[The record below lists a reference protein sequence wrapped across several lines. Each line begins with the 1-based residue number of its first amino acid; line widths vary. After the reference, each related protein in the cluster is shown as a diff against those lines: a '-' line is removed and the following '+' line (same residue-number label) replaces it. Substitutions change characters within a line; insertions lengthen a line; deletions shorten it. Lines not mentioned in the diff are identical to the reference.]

1 MLDEKKIEEAAEKY
15 GADNDC
21 LVIGRDGRMSL
32 KPELEN
38 AFEQGAHWAI
48 KEFLKGLWHDAE
60 EKPKDRDIIVEYN
73 TNYYQVEEVDD
84 IEEFISD
91 WKNYTKQEGIVRWLY
106 IDDLLPK
113 QKGDEG

>member
-48 KEFLKGLWHDAE
+48 KEFLKGLWHDASKE
-60 EKPKDRDIIVEYN
+60 PKKGKMLFLHRKVGYTRFMIERLNDSYDWNVLIYAFDICE
-73 TNYYQVEEVDD
+73 
-84 IEEFISD
+84 
-91 WKNYTKQEGIVRWLY
+91 WLY
-106 IDDLLPK
+106 IEDLLPK
-113 QKGDEG
+113 QKGGEG